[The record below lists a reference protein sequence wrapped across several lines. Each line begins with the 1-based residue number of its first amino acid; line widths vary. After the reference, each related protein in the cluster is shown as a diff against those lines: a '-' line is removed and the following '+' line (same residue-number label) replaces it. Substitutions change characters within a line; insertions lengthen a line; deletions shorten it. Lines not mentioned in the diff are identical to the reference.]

1 MTKYFCLQPDLLQFL
16 RSRGR
21 AGTNAR
27 PRFLRALFLPLVIWA
42 STPFL
47 AHAQEQS
54 ASARSVEREPLN
66 EMQMEV
72 LVARIALYPDELV
85 AAIAAASLYPLQ
97 IVEAERYLDLVNTQP
112 ETKPD
117 KNWDG
122 SIISLMNYPEI
133 IKMMND
139 DLKWTQ
145 QMGDA
150 VAYQQKGLL
159 EAIQQLRGRAVA
171 KGIIKSDDKTVIVQ
185 KQERVT
191 ITPAHADKIYIPVYR
206 SEELYDSSRGSEGVS
221 YNSRSYSSYYDPTA
235 TYYAAYVTGAAWAA
249 AVDWYEGETWSGY
262 GSWGR
267 DVDIKCNYCFNDRN
281 FSGNIS
287 LDQVDWTKVDSSRI
301 SFDRSSLSRLDQNT
315 LVRDLKADGSNSLI
329 ERAAGLNPHRA
340 ETPLSHS
347 FPTVGRTRLE
357 NLKAGNPAAPRMP
370 AAGPRSLGGSR
381 VNSLPGNSQFA
392 PRVGAHGRSLSGGR
406 DILHRRGPRAL
417 PGHEPRGLAKHGP
430 RRPGVVTRPPR
441 SEFRPHGPQHR
452 GLVGAPRFG
461 APAGVGR
468 PPMPPP
474 GGPPPF

>member
-1 MTKYFCLQPDLLQFL
+1 MTKFFCMRPHWLGFL

-27 PRFLRALFLPLVIWA
+27 PRLLRALFLPLVISA

-47 AHAQEQS
+47 ACAQEQS
-54 ASARSVEREPLN
+54 ASARSVQREPLS

-133 IKMMND
+133 IRMMND

-150 VAYQQKGLL
+150 VAYQQKDLL
-159 EAIQQLRGRAVA
+159 EAIQQLRARAVA

-185 KQERVT
+185 KRERVT
-191 ITPAHADKIYIPVYR
+191 ITPAQADKIYIPVYR
-206 SEELYDSSRGSEGVS
+206 SEELYDSSSGSEGVS
-221 YNSRSYSSYYDPTA
+221 YNSHSYSSYYDPTA

-249 AVDWYEGETWSGY
+249 AVDWYEGGETWSGY

-267 DVDIKCNYCFNDRN
+267 DVEVKCNYCFNDRN

-287 LDQVDWTKVDSSRI
+287 LNQVDWTKVDSSRI
-301 SFDRSSLSRLDQNT
+301 SFDRSKLSRLDQNT

-329 ERAAGLNPHRA
+329 ERAAGLNPHRG

-357 NLKAGNPAAPRMP
+357 NLKAGNPGATRMP

-381 VNSLPGNSQFA
+381 VNSLPGKSQLV
-392 PRVGAHGRSLSGGR
+392 PRVGAHGRSLSGGG

-417 PGHEPRGLAKHGP
+417 PGHEPRGMPKHGP
-430 RRPGVVTRPPR
+430 RRPGVVPPR
-441 SEFRPHGPQHR
+441 SQFRPPGPQPT
-452 GLVGAPRFG
+452 PRLS